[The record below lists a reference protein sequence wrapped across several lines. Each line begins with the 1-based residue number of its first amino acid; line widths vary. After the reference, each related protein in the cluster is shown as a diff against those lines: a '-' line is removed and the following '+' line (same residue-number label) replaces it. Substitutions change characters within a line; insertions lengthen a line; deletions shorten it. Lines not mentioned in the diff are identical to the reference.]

1 IFVGPQEDDAEPV
14 RGGSLT
20 VGLESET
27 NSYLPSI
34 IQGSQAGYNVAYA
47 IYDPL
52 VTRTSDGALEPYPA
66 ESITSK
72 DDFTEWTVTL
82 RPGVLFHDGT
92 PLDAEAMKT
101 IFDDF
106 LTAEGANTA
115 GALKRD
121 VKAMEIVDD
130 LSVRYVLNEPNAAFY
145 DELT

>member
-1 IFVGPQEDDAEPV
+1 
-14 RGGSLT
+14 
-20 VGLESET
+20 
-27 NSYLPSI
+27 
-34 IQGSQAGYNVAYA
+34 
-47 IYDPL
+47 
-52 VTRTSDGALEPYPA
+52 EPYLA
-66 ESITSK
+66 ESITSN

-145 DELT
+145 DELTGPVGWPFSPTAAAELGEDFGSQPVGTGPFRFVSWQRDGAFVLERNPDY